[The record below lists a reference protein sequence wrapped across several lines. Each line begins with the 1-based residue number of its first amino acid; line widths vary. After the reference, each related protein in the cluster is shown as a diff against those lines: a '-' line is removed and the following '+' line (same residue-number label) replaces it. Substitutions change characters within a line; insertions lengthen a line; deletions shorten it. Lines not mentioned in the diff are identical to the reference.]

1 MSDPQSTAP
10 GPRVAIVGSRRYAAM
25 DAVTRFIEGLKRKHP
40 RAVVVSGAAAGV
52 DRHAARVAWGN
63 MLAVEEFPADWDRH
77 GRRAGFLRNV
87 AMIDTVDYV
96 VAFWDH
102 FSRGTAHS
110 ICIAH
115 EQGKLAAVFGDNGQR
130 LGIDFAVERAQSIQQ
145 VGVMVGKMRPKSHGD
160 PVAEMTGSAATDPT
174 RTFRTKEPPR

>member
-1 MSDPQSTAP
+1 MSEAKSTAP
-10 GPRVAIVGSRRYAAM
+10 GPRVAIVGSRRYAAPE
-25 DAVTRFIEGLKRKHP
+25 AVTRFVEGLKRKHP

-52 DRHAARVAWGN
+52 DRHAARIAWGN
-63 MLAVEEFPADWDRH
+63 CLAVEEFPADWERH

-110 ICIAH
+110 ICVAN
-115 EQGKLAAVFGDNGQR
+115 EQGKLAAVYGDQGQR
-130 LGIDFAVERAQSIQQ
+130 LALDFATERARSIQQ
-145 VGVMVGKMRPKSHGD
+145 VGVMVGQMRPKMQHD
-160 PVAEMTGSAATDPT
+160 PVREMIGPAATDPT
-174 RTFRTKEPPR
+174 QTFRTKSPPR